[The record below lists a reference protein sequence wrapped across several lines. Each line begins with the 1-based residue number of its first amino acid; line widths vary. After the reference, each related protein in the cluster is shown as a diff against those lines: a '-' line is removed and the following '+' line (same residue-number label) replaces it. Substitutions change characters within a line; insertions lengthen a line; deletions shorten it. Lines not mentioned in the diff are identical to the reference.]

1 MYVFFTNKHE
11 RLVQYRACMS
21 RFIQPFFKDSF
32 LYSEVETLNISVRSE
47 FLFRVRIS
55 IFIKSAN
62 LYTALTRKYEH
73 LPLNTNRECIDLRF

>member
-32 LYSEVETLNISVRSE
+32 LYSEVETLNISVRSD
-47 FLFRVRIS
+47 FLVSFYILIS
-55 IFIKSAN
+55 Q
-62 LYTALTRKYEH
+62 H
-73 LPLNTNRECIDLRF
+73 LPEQISFG